1 MPAMP
6 EQFIPQSTADGS
18 VTFFSDEFKESYHS
32 HFGARQESFQKFVV
46 PTQLSERATKV
57 AKGHSI
63 RILDVCYGLGYNTA
77 AALQTIWRH
86 NPNCRVEVIGLELN
100 PAVPCAALSHNLYAD
115 WDFEYLDIL
124 TKLASTYYVENDNLK
139 ACLLIG
145 DARTTIK
152 QVPIESFQADAIFLD
167 PFSPPQCPQL
177 WTIEFIALVSKCL
190 HHEGLLATYS
200 CSAAV
205 RTALLLSGLIIASTP
220 PVGRKTPGT
229 VAAHPACLHLLNQQS
244 PLSTAELEHLHTRA
258 AIPYRD
264 PSLQDQ
270 AQIIIERRRLE
281 QKSSSLETTSQARK
295 RWSSANLA
303 T

>member
-1 MPAMP
+1 MP

-18 VTFFSDEFKESYHS
+18 FTFFSEEFEESYHS

-46 PTQLSERATKV
+46 PTQLSQRATNLT
-57 AKGHSI
+57 KGHTI
-63 RILDVCYGLGYNTA
+63 RILDICYGLGYNTA
-77 AALQTIWRH
+77 AALQTIWRQ
-86 NPNCRVEVIGLELN
+86 NPNCRIEVIGLEFN
-100 PAVPCAALSHNLYAD
+100 PAVPRAALSHSLYAD

-124 TKLASTYYVENDNLK
+124 TKLSSTYYVEKDNLK
-139 ACLLIG
+139 ASLLIG

-152 QVPIESFQADAIFLD
+152 QVLVDSFQADAIFLD

-190 HHEGLLATYS
+190 HQEGLLATYS

-229 VAAHPACLHLLNQQS
+229 VAAHPACLQLLKQQS
-244 PLSTAELEHLHTRA
+244 PLSTAELEHLYTRA

-264 PSLQDQ
+264 PLLQDQ
-270 AQIIIERRRLE
+270 AQIILERRRLE
-281 QKSSSLETTSQARK
+281 QNSSALETTSSWRK
-295 RWSSANLA
+295 RWSSANP
-303 T
+303 TT